1 MNAKENRPDAATS
14 ERIGAEK
21 AACAGA
27 FFPYHDFNTL
37 PRRRQVS
44 SFLRVGKE
52 HAIKLGDLAALTGMG
67 ERVLR
72 RQIQR
77 ERQQGNLIISDCHSG
92 YFLPETTEDIRIF
105 VAQMRH
111 RAREINAVTL
121 AAERA
126 LAEAEGQTMM
136 EGF

>member
-1 MNAKENRPDAATS
+1 MSEQKTRPGEATP
-14 ERIGAEK
+14 RRAGTEK
-21 AACAGA
+21 TTGQASI
-27 FFPYHDFNTL
+27 PNSYSTTI

-44 SFLRVGKE
+44 AFLRVGKE
-52 HAIKLGDLAALTGMG
+52 HAIKRADLAALTGMG

-77 ERQQGNLIISDCHSG
+77 ERQQGNLIISDCHG

-136 EGF
+136 EGWK

>member
-1 MNAKENRPDAATS
+1 MNTKENRPDAATS
-14 ERIGAEK
+14 ERIGAGK
-21 AACAGA
+21 AAWGA
-27 FFPYHDFNTL
+27 FFPYHDFNTV

-67 ERVLR
+67 ERALR

-77 ERQQGNLIISDCHSG
+77 ERQRGALIISDCRSG
-92 YFLPETTEDIRIF
+92 YFLPETAEDIRVF
-105 VAQMRH
+105 VGQMKH
-111 RAREINAVTL
+111 RAREINSVCR
-121 AAERA
+121 AAEIA

>member
-1 MNAKENRPDAATS
+1 MSKEKAHPTAATV
-14 ERIGAEK
+14 ERAEMEMTTGQASVSK
-21 AACAGA
+21 V
-27 FFPYHDFNTL
+27 YSTL
-37 PRRRQVS
+37 IPRRRQVS

-52 HAIKLGDLAALTGMG
+52 HAIKREDLAALTGMG

-77 ERQQGNLIISDCHSG
+77 ERQQGNLIISDCHG

-136 EGF
+136 EGWK

>member
-1 MNAKENRPDAATS
+1 MSKEKAHPTAATVERAEMETATWQASVS
-14 ERIGAEK
+14 E
-21 AACAGA
+21 
-27 FFPYHDFNTL
+27 FHSTL
-37 PRRRQVS
+37 IPHRRQVA
-44 SFLRVGKE
+44 SFLRVGRSRGVRRE
-52 HAIKLGDLAALTGMG
+52 DLASMMGMD
-67 ERVLR
+67 ERALR

-77 ERQQGNLIISDCHSG
+77 ERQQGTLIISDCHNG
-92 YFLPETTEDIRIF
+92 YYLPETTEDIRIF
-105 VAQMRH
+105 VAQMQH